1 MQDQTISLA
10 DQLDKYEK
18 KIANELNKDSNNITE
33 EKQKQVEENQHSII

>member
-10 DQLDKYEK
+10 DQLDKYE